1 MSEAARQG
9 RKEGPAWGGA
19 ASRVG
24 ALLSSVMDLHVRIAL
39 QEVDQEKRRLISG
52 ALLLSCGLTLVLLAL
67 VVAEVALVLWLH
79 GELGWSWIHSCLGTA
94 ALNLVL
100 SGVALRLG
108 GQLLKGPYLPNTLAG
123 LGRTTRALLGRQR
136 MS

>member
-1 MSEAARQG
+1 MSDTPRQ
-9 RKEGPAWGGA
+9 RREDGPARVA
-19 ASRVG
+19 AGRIG

-39 QEVDQEKRRLISG
+39 QEVDQEKRRLIGG

-67 VVAEVALVLWLH
+67 ICAEGALVLWLH
-79 GELGWSWIHSCLGTA
+79 GGLGWDWMQACLGTA

-100 SGVALRLG
+100 SGLALRVG
-108 GQLLKGPYLPNTLAG
+108 GQMLKGPYLPQTLAG
-123 LGRTTRALLGRQR
+123 LSRTTSALLGRQR